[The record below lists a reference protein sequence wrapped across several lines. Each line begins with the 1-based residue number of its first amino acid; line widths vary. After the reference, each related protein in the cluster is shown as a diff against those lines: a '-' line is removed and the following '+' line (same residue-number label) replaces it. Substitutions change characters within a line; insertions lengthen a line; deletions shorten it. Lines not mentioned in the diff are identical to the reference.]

1 MIYVL
6 DTNIILNNPSLSD
19 YKGKTVYI
27 PIAVMK
33 ELDNQKTRDGEVG
46 FKSRLFHRKL
56 KEVENFNNSSYDFY
70 GVNILNPTSELEDND
85 GKEILIADDWFVSAT
100 ILQKDDF
107 IAHTSDFSCFNL
119 MRLMK
124 KNCEYINNTNIVS
137 NLSLLYKG
145 HQIIY
150 VDSDVIDKVYSNGY
164 CTIEDLQ
171 QECTFNE
178 NECVTLKNYS
188 SKQSVMSKFTDGRL
202 TKLKFNE
209 QQSWWGLQALSEEQK
224 YALSL
229 LSDENIRIVTLTGEA
244 GSSKAQPN
252 NTPVPTPTGWK
263 TIGDLKVND
272 YVFDRT
278 GKITKVLGVY
288 PQGIKPTYRITF
300 SDGRST
306 LCADEHLWDI
316 YTTKTKAK
324 KHINPQ
330 QKPMELTTLEIIEKL
345 NKMNKNREGKKR
357 KWLYIQNNGAVEYDK
372 KELPIDPYSLGVL
385 LGDGCLTCSG
395 LQISSN
401 EEDIIKKVAT
411 KLNLDYKKYSD
422 KNYTWYLL
430 SNNKHKIKKSLKEMG
445 LLVTADKKHIPPIYL
460 ESSIDDRLELLK
472 GLMDTDGTVGKKNRL
487 SFSTTSEQL
496 KNDFVLLC
504 RSLGFITSICKPTT
518 KDRNNA
524 LYTICIQT
532 NEKIFSSLKHEVR
545 WQQNISMSKEKIGK
559 YYNDFIAIQSIE
571 QVEKQENTC
580 IYVDND
586 EHLYLTEN
594 YIVTHNTILSF
605 AVGLETKVNNFGKG
619 KLYIAKPPVPLS
631 NRMKLGYKKG
641 DLLAKAIGT
650 LGGYAT
656 NLERLSNLKGE
667 NRKLDGT
674 KMLMDLIEQCDVN
687 YLNLEDILGMSF
699 SDDDYIIID
708 EAELLT
714 KDEMKTILTRGGK
727 MIIIGDIDQQCSDN
741 KIDADKSGLL
751 HLIEVGKSS
760 KLIAHLTLEKVY
772 RSKMVE
778 EINKIW

>member
-33 ELDNQKTRDGEVG
+33 ELDNQKTKDGEVG

-56 KEVENFNNSSYDFY
+56 KEVEDFNNPSYDFY
-70 GVNILNPTSELEDND
+70 GVNILNPTSDLEDND
-85 GKEILIADDWFVSAT
+85 GKEILIADDWFVNST
-100 ILQKDDF
+100 ILQKDGF

-119 MRLMK
+119 MRLTK

-171 QECTFNE
+171 QECIFNE

-244 GSSKAQPN
+244 GSSK
-252 NTPVPTPTGWK
+252 
-263 TIGDLKVND
+263 
-272 YVFDRT
+272 
-278 GKITKVLGVY
+278 
-288 PQGIKPTYRITF
+288 
-300 SDGRST
+300 
-306 LCADEHLWDI
+306 
-316 YTTKTKAK
+316 
-324 KHINPQ
+324 
-330 QKPMELTTLEIIEKL
+330 
-345 NKMNKNREGKKR
+345 
-357 KWLYIQNNGAVEYDK
+357 
-372 KELPIDPYSLGVL
+372 
-385 LGDGCLTCSG
+385 
-395 LQISSN
+395 
-401 EEDIIKKVAT
+401 
-411 KLNLDYKKYSD
+411 
-422 KNYTWYLL
+422 
-430 SNNKHKIKKSLKEMG
+430 
-445 LLVTADKKHIPPIYL
+445 
-460 ESSIDDRLELLK
+460 
-472 GLMDTDGTVGKKNRL
+472 
-487 SFSTTSEQL
+487 
-496 KNDFVLLC
+496 
-504 RSLGFITSICKPTT
+504 
-518 KDRNNA
+518 
-524 LYTICIQT
+524 
-532 NEKIFSSLKHEVR
+532 
-545 WQQNISMSKEKIGK
+545 
-559 YYNDFIAIQSIE
+559 
-571 QVEKQENTC
+571 
-580 IYVDND
+580 
-586 EHLYLTEN
+586 
-594 YIVTHNTILSF
+594 TILSF